1 MKKLFFVALAILVVS
16 ALSYAQNQ
24 STDVEFDADV
34 AATAGPLTVVLSG
47 NPTWNVLHPGVSY
60 TCIAD
65 LPVNVT
71 NITPIDPAN
80 QEAFTPGIVDITGSA
95 GAQVV
100 CTFILPSTLVPAAGI
115 GAIHMTYDN
124 QSGSVVDLNSGLPN
138 HFFNP
143 QNGQT
148 VTLDA
153 AGNGEVWL
161 GGNPRVDGNV
171 LDGDTFVG
179 YGLVTV
185 EYL

>member
-1 MKKLFFVALAILVVS
+1 MKHVFILVMALLVVS
-16 ALSYAQNQ
+16 AMSFAQQ

-47 NPTWNVLHPGVSY
+47 NPTWNVLHPGTSY

-80 QEAFTPGIVDITGSA
+80 QEAFTPGIIDITGGA
-95 GAQVV
+95 GKQVAV
-100 CTFILPSTLVPAAGI
+100 TFVLPSTLVPAAGV

-124 QSGSVVDLNSGLPN
+124 QSGSLVDLNSGLPF

-143 QNGQT
+143 QSGQT

-153 AGNGEVWL
+153 AGNGEIWL
-161 GGNPRVDGNV
+161 GGNPSVDNNV